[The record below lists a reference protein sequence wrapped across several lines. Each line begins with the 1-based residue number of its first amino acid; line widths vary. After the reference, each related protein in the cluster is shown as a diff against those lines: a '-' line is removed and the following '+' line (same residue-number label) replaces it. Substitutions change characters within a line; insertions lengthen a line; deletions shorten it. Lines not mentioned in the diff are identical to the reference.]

1 MASQATKLRI
11 EVYKDPEFKQQVDV
25 LVADFNPSDYSLT
38 YENDYKARET
48 IGTSKPELAFASG
61 RSDQLSLAFLF
72 DGTGVNPTA
81 TDPRAGSVQGRVDR
95 LLSLLEYRGTEHEPP
110 YVKVLWGNLVF
121 RGVMKR
127 ASVKFELFDREG
139 SPLRAKVDASFE
151 EVVSGRERIATE
163 ASSSP
168 DVDRVWRVQ
177 SGDRID
183 RIAQESYGHVAYW
196 RQIARAN
203 RLVNPRALV
212 AGSVLS
218 LPRLERS

>member
-1 MASQATKLRI
+1 MPHDGAEMPNSALMSDLLDLTAAAL
-11 EVYKDPEFKQQVDV
+11 PQVEAV
-25 LVADFNPSDYSLT
+25 LAD
-38 YENDYKARET
+38 A
-48 IGTSKPELAFASG
+48 TSK
-61 RSDQLSLAFLF
+61 
-72 DGTGVNPTA
+72 
-81 TDPRAGSVQGRVDR
+81 
-95 LLSLLEYRGTEHEPP
+95 
-110 YVKVLWGNLVF
+110 
-121 RGVMKR
+121 
-127 ASVKFELFDREG
+127 
-139 SPLRAKVDASFE
+139 LRAKVDASFE